1 MRKKVLVKFRYMPSI
16 FENNQVYSEVY
27 AKKSVPKFQVYAK
40 YIRKQPGIF
49 GGICEKKCRY
59 IHSIC
64 EVYLT
69 ECRYIYQLMNPAKR
83 APNPQNRKL
92 RV

>member
-49 GGICEKKCRY
+49 GGICEKK
-59 IHSIC
+59 
-64 EVYLT
+64 
-69 ECRYIYQLMNPAKR
+69 
-83 APNPQNRKL
+83 
-92 RV
+92 